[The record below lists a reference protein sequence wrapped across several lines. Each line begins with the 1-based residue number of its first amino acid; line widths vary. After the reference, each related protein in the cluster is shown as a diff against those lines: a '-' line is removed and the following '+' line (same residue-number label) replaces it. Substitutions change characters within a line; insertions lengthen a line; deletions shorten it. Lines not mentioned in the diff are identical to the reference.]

1 MKTKIAF
8 FLSVLFVMSCGNQ
21 PSPED
26 VLKSQ
31 VDSLTTALEQ
41 RNTDYEELNQY
52 ITVISDGLD
61 SISKQESEIYNS
73 SKESNVPNREE
84 IQKKLTHF
92 KSTLKNQRERITML
106 ESQLRDGGKK
116 MQKLQAIVVSL
127 KAQLVE
133 KESQIEELQQ
143 ELESKDFTISLFS
156 QRLDRLTLKNT
167 KQQSL
172 IEEQSKIMQEQ
183 DKAINE
189 GFIIIASKAELKKA
203 GLLTGGNLLKK
214 SKVDY
219 SSIDKSLFQKIDTR
233 VVTEITINAKSPKIL
248 TQVPSESYTL
258 EKAKKQATLHIT
270 NPVQFWNVSKYLIIQ
285 TD

>member
-1 MKTKIAF
+1 MKTKI
-8 FLSVLFVMSCGNQ
+8 
-21 PSPED
+21 E
-26 VLKSQ
+26 

>member
-8 FLSVLFVMSCGNQ
+8 FLSVLFVISCGNQ
-21 PSPED
+21 PSQEE
-26 VLKSQ
+26 VLQSQ

-41 RNTDYEELNQY
+41 RNTDYEELDQY
-52 ITVISDGLD
+52 LTIISDGLD